1 MNIERVKDITKCK
14 NGKLY
19 KKIKE
24 LRDWVAYLDGNQLP
38 DVPETNITE
47 IVDWSQKAM
56 LNPISKRDMAN
67 WVYGTINM

>member
-1 MNIERVKDITKCK
+1 MNIERVKDIAKCK
-14 NGKLY
+14 NRKLY
-19 KKIKE
+19 KKIKK

-38 DVPETNITE
+38 DVSETNITE

-67 WVYGTINM
+67 

>member
-1 MNIERVKDITKCK
+1 MQKWKA
-14 NGKLY
+14 LQ
-19 KKIKE
+19 KIKE

-47 IVDWSQKAM
+47 IFDWSQKAM

-67 WVYGTINM
+67 